1 MFAKVFYQI
10 FESSISEDYV
20 SRQFFIDLLVLADEE
35 GVVDKTPEAISRIT
49 NVPLEIVF
57 RCIEILSRS
66 DDRSRTPDEDGRR
79 IVLVDPPRIWG
90 WRIVNYLKYREIRDQ
105 EARRIANRSY
115 KREQRAKSKVSKSQQ
130 VSAPVLDSQQKS
142 AQEEA
147 EVEVDVEAKKQKP
160 SRAKKPHGGLYEPV
174 KDLIFRYYRS
184 KNEVDPEWS
193 GREGKALAML
203 LAANPN
209 APLDHWQK
217 CLVNRF
223 KSEVAHGDRP
233 GMWLGKLSSFS
244 VPLNQF
250 NKPQG
255 VSNGT
260 IQPQRFESKTD
271 KAYREALE
279 IINRPD

>member
-1 MFAKVFYQI
+1 MALPWFRFYCEFANDPKVQEMPEEHQRRLVMI
-10 FESSISEDYV
+10 FCLRCSDVLGTLRERSLAFHLRISEPQLMESKDIFMEAGFV
-20 SRQFFIDLLVLADEE
+20 DEDWNVLNWDKRQF
-35 GVVDKTPEAISRIT
+35 ISDSST
-49 NVPLEIVF
+49 T
-57 RCIEILSRS
+57 
-66 DDRSRTPDEDGRR
+66 RTRA
-79 IVLVDPPRIWG
+79 
-90 WRIVNYLKYREIRDQ
+90 YRERKRTSQ
-105 EARRIANRSY
+105 ERHEDVTKCKGDGLDTDTDK
-115 KREQRAKSKVSKSQQ
+115 KR
-130 VSAPVLDSQQKS
+130 
-142 AQEEA
+142 
-147 EVEVDVEAKKQKP
+147 VEKKP

-174 KDLIFRYYRS
+174 RDLIFRYYRS
-184 KNEVDPEWS
+184 KNGVDPEWS

-233 GMWLGKLSSFS
+233 GMWIGKLSSFS